1 MRVSVTIDD
10 ELNERISELAK
21 EKGMSKD
28 KFLSSIIIN
37 YFTPNP
43 RGAGRKSSLSHNTIC
58 EIKDCFEKGMSK
70 RSIARRVGLSVT
82 YVSNILEKYNST
94 HFEG

>member
-10 ELNERISELAK
+10 DLNNKISDLAK

-37 YFTPNP
+37 YFTPNS
-43 RGAGRKSSLSHNTIC
+43 RGAGRKSSLSDNTIY
-58 EIKDCFEKGMSK
+58 EIQDCFSKGMSK
-70 RSIARRVGLSVT
+70 RSIAKRVGLSVT
-82 YVSNILEKYNST
+82 HVCNILEKYNSNN
-94 HFEG
+94 FEG